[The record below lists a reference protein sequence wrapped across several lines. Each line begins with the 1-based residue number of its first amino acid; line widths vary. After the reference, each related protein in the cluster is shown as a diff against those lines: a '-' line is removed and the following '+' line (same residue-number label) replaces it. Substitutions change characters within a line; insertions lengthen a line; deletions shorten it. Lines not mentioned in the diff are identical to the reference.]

1 MSAPSTALKGAVK
14 AADDDVANWLKGLV
28 TGGGT
33 SPSQIIVSGILS
45 VIPGLGQA
53 MDLRDIVTGVISI
66 TACPTNPMAWL
77 DMSITL
83 VGCVPVAG
91 DSLKTGFR
99 LLKSGH
105 SMPRILD
112 GMSPKIRGNVEKWF
126 KEIDWGQVSSVV
138 KRSFDDVMAAFID
151 GLDSWAVKAV
161 MGQGEVKLLIS
172 QMKDLRARAPKMLD
186 EAIAE
191 LRQMWSKALGDA
203 KPKSSAATTSPRPA
217 SAPEAPAGG
226 AQRKQSGKDVQ
237 RDKTASDP
245 AGTQAARTDE
255 RRASRKKQD
264 WRTGVPA
271 EHITDYWCAKNK
283 RNLKK
288 ANNNG
293 KLWEEWDKAGRQ
305 GIDHV
310 WMQSGEA
317 SRPGVIGETKS
328 SLFGAFRF
336 LQALPADIRQQLTA
350 LGQAEAASPTP
361 SGHPNVFHSEGRD
374 GVTPRTGVEGTAETE
389 TEIKKGVGKANP
401 ETGLPTQMSHEW
413 ILQSLPREAL
423 TPAGRLLADK
433 VRRWQIIELRRDRHA
448 PPPYAR
454 WIVMVTGRQKHLH
467 ETKQGHQHEIQKPL
481 IALPDLILFE

>member
-1 MSAPSTALKGAVK
+1 MSAPATALKGAVK

-53 MDLRDIVTGVISI
+53 MDLRDIVTGVIAI
-66 TACPTNPMAWL
+66 AACPTSPMAWL
-77 DMSITL
+77 DMAITL

-105 SMPRILD
+105 SLPRILD
-112 GMSPKIRGNVEKWF
+112 GMSPKVRGNVEKWF
-126 KEIDWGQVSSVV
+126 KEINWGQVSSAV

-161 MGQGEVKLLIS
+161 VGQGEVKLLIS
-172 QMKDLRARAPKMLD
+172 QMKDLRTRAPKMLD

-191 LRQMWSKALGDA
+191 LRQMWGKALGDA
-203 KPKSSAATTSPRPA
+203 KPKSSAAKTSPRPA

-226 AQRKQSGKDVQ
+226 AQRKQPGKNVQ

-245 AGTQAARTDE
+245 AGTQSARTDE
-255 RRASRKKQD
+255 RRASRKKQA
-264 WRTGVPA
+264 WHTGVPA
-271 EHITDYWCAKNK
+271 EHITDYWCAKHK

-310 WMQSGEA
+310 WAQSGAA

-350 LGQAEAASPTP
+350 LEQAEASSPTP
-361 SGHPNVFHSEGRD
+361 SGQPNVFHSEGRD
-374 GVTPRTGVEGTAETE
+374 GVTPRTGVEDTAESE
-389 TEIKKGVGKANP
+389 TELKKGVGKANP
-401 ETGLPTQMSHEW
+401 ETGLPTQMSHAW
-413 ILQSLPREAL
+413 IQAKLPAESL
-423 TPAGRLLADK
+423 TMAGRKLLEETQRFK
-433 VRRWQIIELRRDRHA
+433 RRQLLDRSA
-448 PPPYAR
+448 VPPYTR
-454 WIVMVTGRQKHLH
+454 WITMVTGRQKHLH
-467 ETKQGHQHEIQKPL
+467 DEKSGHKHEIQAPL
-481 IALPDLILFE
+481 ITLPDNILKS

>member
-14 AADDDVANWLKGLV
+14 AADDDVANWLKGMV

-45 VIPGLGQA
+45 VIPGVGQA
-53 MDLRDIVTGVISI
+53 MDLRDIVTGVIAI
-66 TACPTNPMAWL
+66 AACPTSPMAWL
-77 DMSITL
+77 DMAITL

-105 SMPRILD
+105 SLPRILD

-126 KEIDWGQVSSVV
+126 KEINWGQVSSVV

-151 GLDSWAVKAV
+151 GLDSWAVKAI

-186 EAIAE
+186 EAITE
-191 LRQMWSKALGDA
+191 LRQMWGKALGDA
-203 KPKSSAATTSPRPA
+203 KPKSAAATTSPRPA
-217 SAPEAPAGG
+217 SAPDAPAGG
-226 AQRKQSGKDVQ
+226 AQRKQPGKAVQ
-237 RDKTASDP
+237 RDRTASEP
-245 AGTQAARTDE
+245 ASTQAARTDE

-310 WMQSGEA
+310 WVQSGA
-317 SRPGVIGETKS
+317 SSRPGVIGETKS

-336 LQALPADIRQQLTA
+336 LQALPADIRQQLAA
-350 LGQAEAASPTP
+350 LGEAEAASPTP
-361 SGHPNVFHSEGRD
+361 SGQPNVFHSEGRD
-374 GVTPRTGVEGTAETE
+374 SVTPRTGVDGTAESE

-401 ETGLPTQMSHEW
+401 ETGLPAQMSHAW
-413 ILQSLPREAL
+413 IQAKLPAESL
-423 TPAGRLLADK
+423 TMAGRKLLEETQRFK
-433 VRRWQIIELRRDRHA
+433 RRQLLDRSA
-448 PPPYAR
+448 VPPYAR
-454 WIVMVTGRQKHLH
+454 WITMVTGRQKHLH
-467 ETKQGHQHEIQKPL
+467 DEKSGHKHEIQAPL
-481 IALPDLILFE
+481 ITLPDNILRS